1 VLILA
6 KIPNI
11 KPKNFYPNPKLQIIF
26 ESKAGERHDNASL
39 YQNILK
45 YAHETHEKSNLGF
58 KFLQL
63 GNWLMR
69 YNKEFLKYYSG
80 DKAHTP
86 INARIANKRQRIQNC
101 IDNLIKWNFLFI
113 SDWVQADKNN
123 TQTPLYAMTAEGEII
138 FMIIKAKFSNDE
150 EKNIAIKRI
159 IDILTS
165 IRGQNDSVVLLFI
178 TNFLNELLQNKKT
191 YYIIKHFT
199 DRILKFE
206 LNNGHDFL
214 SHLLGLKY
222 LIIWFVTDKNTSFK
236 ILDSLNN
243 SQKKIFLFH
252 LKNEIEYFYQEN
264 YLEQDVEFLK
274 KIPNIDLIAHKK
286 GNNLI
291 YSGGIPSAYWESK
304 RIEYIESYSKVV
316 VPGYCN
322 KCGSHRAFIIPIE
335 EYLKSI
341 IASYSPYPS
350 FHVSGVC
357 LECNSSLF
365 SFVLRLPWGSAAWE

>member
-1 VLILA
+1 MLILD
-6 KIPNI
+6 KILNI
-11 KPKNFYPNPKLQIIF
+11 KPKYFYPNPKLQIIF
-26 ESKAGERHDNASL
+26 ESKESERHDNASL

-45 YAHETHEKSNLGF
+45 YAHEKSNLGF

-69 YNKEFLKYYSG
+69 YNKEFLNYYSG
-80 DKAHTP
+80 HKAHTP

-113 SDWVQADKNN
+113 SDWVQAEKNN
-123 TQTPLYAMTAEGEII
+123 TQTPLYAITAEGEII

-150 EKNIAIKRI
+150 EKNIAIKKI
-159 IDILTS
+159 IDILIS
-165 IRGQNDSVVLLFI
+165 IRDQNDSVVLLFI
-178 TNFLNELLQNKKT
+178 TKFLYELLQNKKT

-214 SHLLGLKY
+214 SHLLGIKY

-252 LKNEIEYFYQEN
+252 LKSEIEYFYQEN

-274 KIPNIDLIAHKK
+274 KISNIDLAHKK
-286 GNNLI
+286 R
-291 YSGGIPSAYWESK
+291 K
-304 RIEYIESYSKVV
+304 
-316 VPGYCN
+316 
-322 KCGSHRAFIIPIE
+322 
-335 EYLKSI
+335 
-341 IASYSPYPS
+341 
-350 FHVSGVC
+350 
-357 LECNSSLF
+357 
-365 SFVLRLPWGSAAWE
+365 